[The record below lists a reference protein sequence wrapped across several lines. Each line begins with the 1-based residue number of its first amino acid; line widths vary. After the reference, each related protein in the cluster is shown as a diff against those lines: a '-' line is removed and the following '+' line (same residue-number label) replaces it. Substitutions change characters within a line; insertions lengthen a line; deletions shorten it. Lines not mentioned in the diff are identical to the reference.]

1 MPGGLGHDDDDDDS
15 DDEER
20 RRGERGSMRVTHL
33 LSPPA

>member
-20 RRGERGSMRVTHL
+20 RRGETLYAGGERR
-33 LSPPA
+33 